1 MSIRGLGPHG
11 ERTSSFLRL
20 DLTEREADIIRDGH
34 FTVAIVLHTTTSDWS
49 KQQIAGITRTLG
61 QYSTAVVEVVDCEF
75 NANVQIAALKRLAK
89 ESHSAIISIPVG
101 SASVSEAHRIASSSG
116 TKLVLLDNAPI
127 GLLPGIDYVS
137 VVSADNF
144 GLGQIAAELLS
155 VHLQPDC
162 VAGIIS
168 YGIDFFA
175 THQRDIAF
183 RKWMETN
190 RPDVSLK
197 TARFTDVNLVAP
209 VIDGFVVAN
218 ANLAGLFAVWDAPAV
233 QAVSALRARSRFL
246 PITTIDLGNKAAI
259 EMADGGM
266 IKGIGAQQPYDQGIN
281 AAIAALQALV
291 GRTPPAWIAL
301 PGISVTP
308 KNLIEAYQ
316 TVWHAPAPRTLI
328 AALCKYNERKT
339 PVENEG

>member
-11 ERTSSFLRL
+11 ERASTFLRL
-20 DLTEREADIIRDGH
+20 DLTEREAVIIRSCH
-34 FTVAIVLHTTTSDWS
+34 FTVAIVLHTTMSDWS
-49 KQQIAGITRTLG
+49 KQQIAGIVRTLG

-75 NANVQIAALKRLAK
+75 DANVQIAALKRLAK

-101 SASVSEAHRIASSSG
+101 NVSVSEAHRIASSGG

-127 GLLPGIDYVS
+127 GLMPGIDYVS

-144 GLGQIAAELLS
+144 GLGQIAAELLAL
-155 VHLQPDC
+155 HLQPGC
-162 VAGIIS
+162 AAGILT

-190 RPDVSLK
+190 RPDVTLK
-197 TARFTDVNLVAP
+197 TVRFTDVNLVAP
-209 VIDGFVVAN
+209 AVDGFVAAN
-218 ANLAGLFAVWDAPAV
+218 ADLAGLFAVWDAPAI
-233 QAVSALRARSRFL
+233 QAVSALRAQSRFL
-246 PITTIDLGNKAAI
+246 PITTIDLGNEAAI
-259 EMADGGM
+259 EMAVGGM
-266 IKGIGAQQPYDQGIN
+266 IKGIGAQQPFDQGIT

-308 KNLIEAYQ
+308 KNVIEVYQ
-316 TVWHAPAPRTLI
+316 TVWHAPAPRRLI
-328 AALCKYNERKT
+328 AALRKYSKRKIT
-339 PVENEG
+339 SDN